1 MHAQF
6 EAHPGRVLPVAYF
19 LSFILLGTMIILNL
33 FIGVIVNGME
43 EARQEM
49 ADEER
54 ARHMAATG
62 RVSVGDDVAALRK
75 QLSAMQEG
83 LSALERR
90 LKERE

>member
-1 MHAQF
+1 
-6 EAHPGRVLPVAYF
+6 VAYF

-75 QLSAMQEG
+75 QLAAMQEG